1 MANTFKNKLTAN
13 VGVSPSTVYTTPALT
28 TTTVI
33 GVNVANTTANN
44 ITVDVQI
51 TDNSTSTTVYLIKSA
66 IITSGGAL
74 VLVGGDQKVVLE
86 PSDYISVTSSSTTSA
101 DVVVSVLEIS

>member
-33 GVNVANTTANN
+33 GVNVANTTSNN
-44 ITVDVQI
+44 ITVDVQV
-51 TDNSTSTTVYLIKSA
+51 TDSSASVTVYLIKNA
-66 IITSGGAL
+66 IITPGGAL

-86 PSDYISVTSSSTTSA
+86 PSDNISVTSSATTSA

>member
-13 VGVSPSTVYTTPALT
+13 VGVSPSTVYTSPALT
-28 TTTVI
+28 TATVI

-66 IITSGGAL
+66 IITPGGAL

-86 PSDYISVTSSSTTSA
+86 PSDYIRVTSSAATSA